1 VNEGLQEPKIEEA
14 LAELPPEAAPEE
26 APPAPV
32 WTGPAWLRLA
42 YAFEFLIALIAI
54 FTLWSQ
60 VGGQGHMD
68 LLPWYI
74 KLACALSLAWC
85 SVRFTAGIVEN
96 PKAWNQH
103 SVVWFI
109 GMIIVAI
116 AMGGITFYY
125 HLHEVPDE
133 TDTDDTTQTSVSVPE
148 RRPLALAAA
157 RDHSL
162 KYGSGSGMAAP
173 SLRGDEAP

>member
-1 VNEGLQEPKIEEA
+1 MNEGLQEPKIEEV
-14 LAELPPEAAPEE
+14 LTELPPEAAPEE
-26 APPAPV
+26 TALAPA
-32 WTGPAWLRLA
+32 WTGPSWLRLA
-42 YAFEFLIALIAI
+42 YAFEFLVALVAI

-74 KLACALSLAWC
+74 KLACSLSLAWC
-85 SVRFTAGIVEN
+85 SVRFTAGLVEHE
-96 PKAWNQH
+96 KAWNH
-103 SVVWFI
+103 HTAVWCI

-133 TDTDDTTQTSVSVPE
+133 PDTDDTTQTSLSA
-148 RRPLALAAA
+148 PLWRSPGGALILSSD
-157 RDHSL
+157 RTI
-162 KYGSGSGMAAP
+162 G
-173 SLRGDEAP
+173 